1 MKNIFLIIVLSFL
14 MFISCDTKPNYV
26 DYINVEQ
33 KIPKI
38 KLSITVYIS
47 KRINSDELQKLAE
60 KIYDE
65 YDGKNYENVFIVY
78 LLPNMEFGKGS
89 YAISHYN
96 PELSLK
102 INELTEDEIIK
113 IKHNFP
119 ISKRYWIDGKM
130 LIEIG
135 KEKHEYYV
143 KQFGDDL
150 STGKKLLTKEI
161 RNLDTIYRFHDNDFG
176 EYYLLDSNN
185 DLSIYDKQGYICS
198 YSRE

>member
-14 MFISCDTKPNYV
+14 MFISCDTKPDYV

-38 KLSITVYIS
+38 KLSITAYIS

-78 LLPNMEFGKGS
+78 LLPNMEFDKGS

-96 PELSLK
+96 PELNLK

-130 LIEIG
+130 LIEIE

-161 RNLDTIYRFHDNDFG
+161 RDLDTIYRFHDNDFG